1 MNRNIDKN
9 QIRPKPVVLV
19 VLDGWGIA
27 PPYAG
32 NAISLAKLP
41 NFNQL
46 VSHYPVMALSAA
58 GEAVGLPWGEI
69 GNSEVGHL
77 NLGAGRIVYQ
87 DLPRINKAISDNIFF
102 KNIALLGA
110 VKHVQSHQSK
120 LHLMG
125 LISQGGVHAAI
136 EHLIA
141 LLVFAK
147 QQKMEQVYLHLFLD
161 GRDMPF
167 NSARQLIIDVLKSI
181 AEHKIGVVASLAGR
195 FYAMDRDNNWERIAL
210 AYAAIAQGESKKF
223 FPDALAAIDYYY
235 AKKIYDEEFV
245 PAVIAKD
252 GKPIAAVADGDAVIF
267 FNFRADRAR
276 QLTKAFVLPG
286 FNKFAPVINYQ
297 DLYFVTLTE
306 YEKNLPAA
314 IAFPPVA
321 VKNTL
326 GEVMAEAGLKQLMCC
341 KR

>member
-181 AEHKIGVVASLAGR
+181 L
-195 FYAMDRDNNWERIAL
+195 W
-210 AYAAIAQGESKKF
+210 
-223 FPDALAAIDYYY
+223 
-235 AKKIYDEEFV
+235 
-245 PAVIAKD
+245 
-252 GKPIAAVADGDAVIF
+252 
-267 FNFRADRAR
+267 
-276 QLTKAFVLPG
+276 
-286 FNKFAPVINYQ
+286 
-297 DLYFVTLTE
+297 
-306 YEKNLPAA
+306 
-314 IAFPPVA
+314 
-321 VKNTL
+321 
-326 GEVMAEAGLKQLMCC
+326 
-341 KR
+341 